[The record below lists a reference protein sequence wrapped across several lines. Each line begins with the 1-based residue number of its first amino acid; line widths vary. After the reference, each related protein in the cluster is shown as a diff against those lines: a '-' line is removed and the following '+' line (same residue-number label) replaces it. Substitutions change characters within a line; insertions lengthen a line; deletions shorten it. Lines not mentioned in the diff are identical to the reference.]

1 MISQANLVDHTNASV
16 QNHLANHYF
25 WKWSPVPGMVSVEC
39 GSNVVTGS
47 NVASSLEAG
56 DRIRIGKELETL
68 VVVDDE
74 DEMTD
79 GETFKI
85 KDTWK
90 SDSKCKRTKLE
101 NLLTRTPL
109 TLP

>member
-39 GSNVVTGS
+39 GSNIVTGS

-68 VVVDDE
+68 VAVDDE
-74 DEMTD
+74 DEMAD

-90 SDSKCKRTKLE
+90 FDSKCKRGTG
-101 NLLTRTPL
+101 NPF
-109 TLP
+109 